1 MKGWEKMTKV
11 ATTDCPPQPRGS
23 YIPAALTQY
32 CMNGDAYIPATDA
45 YQICCGGRRVGYS
58 AFQDDLREQ
67 LRLKKLSREGNR
79 LYLSRTL
86 RYENDASE
94 RLALLL
100 AGQTA
105 VKDAA
110 VPDEIRVGNVALN
123 EEQRESVKLAL
134 SHRLSIIL
142 GGAGSGKTTLIQ
154 AIANCMGKGNNRVL
168 AAPTGKAARNL
179 TERTG
184 MIARTV
190 HSALGFL
197 PDEDFLSPVIWP
209 TVELVIVDEASMMSL
224 EMLAGFLCKMNPT
237 CHLVL
242 VGDPNQLLSV
252 GSGNVLPD
260 LLRLGFPV
268 CTLTCNHR
276 QSESGHGL
284 RHNVVEFAQCHSLND
299 LTFDESFTLREM
311 DEAQIREQLVQE
323 AVQRYRQG
331 ENVQVLSPYNH
342 ATVLSVNQLNRDI
355 QKLVNPSSPE
365 KAELFNGVQC
375 FRHGDR
381 VMLTK
386 NDKERQCVN
395 GDVGILRILD
405 DNEKKPVYCVIL
417 PDGRIPAWND
427 YGGLQNMSL
436 AYAITI
442 HKAQGNEYDTIL
454 LPVSDGFAGML
465 HRNLFYT
472 AISRA
477 KRQVILYGSANAIG
491 VSLQRSADPR
501 RSMLVAKTHMAMQQA
516 G

>member
-1 MKGWEKMTKV
+1 MTRV
-11 ATTDCPPQPRGS
+11 AATSRPTQPRGS
-23 YIPAALTQY
+23 YIPAALAQH

-45 YQICCGGRRVGYS
+45 YQICCGGRRVSYS
-58 AFQDDLREQ
+58 VFQEDLREQ

-79 LYLSRTL
+79 LYLGRTL
-86 RYENDASE
+86 RYESDASE

-100 AGQTA
+100 ADQTVA
-105 VKDAA
+105 DARI
-110 VPDEIRVGNVALN
+110 PDKIQVGSVTLS
-123 EEQRESVKLAL
+123 EEQREAVKLAL
-134 SHRLSIIL
+134 SNRLSIIL

-154 AIANCMGKGNNRVL
+154 AIVKSMGKGGIRVL

-179 TERTG
+179 SERTG

-190 HSALGFL
+190 HSALGLF

-209 TVELVIVDEASMMSL
+209 TVDLVIVDEASMMSL
-224 EMLAGFLCKMNPT
+224 EMLAGFLCKMNSA

-260 LLRLGFPV
+260 LLHLGFPV
-268 CTLTCNHR
+268 CVLTRNHR
-276 QSESGHGL
+276 QAEAGHGL
-284 RHNVVEFAQCHSLND
+284 RRNVVGFSQCHGLND
-299 LTFDESFTLREM
+299 LTFDESFALQEM
-311 DEAQIREQLVQE
+311 NEAQIRMQLVQD
-323 AVQRYRQG
+323 AVRRYRQG
-331 ENVQVLSPYNH
+331 ENVQVLSPYNR
-342 ATVLSVNQLNRDI
+342 ATALSADQLNRDI

-365 KAELFNGVQC
+365 KAELFSGGQC
-375 FRHGDR
+375 FRQGDR
-381 VMLTK
+381 VMITK

-395 GDVGILRILD
+395 GDVGVLRIIGGTK
-405 DNEKKPVYCVIL
+405 ERPVYCVVL
-417 PDGRIPAWND
+417 PDGRISVWND
-427 YGGLQNMSL
+427 YEGLQNMSL

-442 HKAQGNEYDTIL
+442 HKAQGSEYDTIL

-477 KRQVILYGSANAIG
+477 RRHVVLYGSANAVG
-491 VSLQRSADPR
+491 VSLQRTPNPR
-501 RSMLVAKTHMAMQQA
+501 RSMLVAKTRMALRRA